1 MPHSLVK
8 YAQTQKKTADGRQLF
23 WGRAEQDG
31 LPFRGIQPPVMPD
44 EEYESRAVRVA
55 DVKNGIFDV
64 TIPEQNAE
72 YVKVLDA
79 CINGWYKCLHV
90 ERFVNKEPN
99 LVQVKLVFRVIK
111 LHRKLLA
118 YLHHQS
124 LQQLH
129 PSASHG
135 SQEVLLQKGK

>member
-72 YVKVLDA
+72 YVRVLDA
-79 CINGWYKCLHV
+79 CMNGWYKCLHV
-90 ERFVNKEPN
+90 ERFVNKEPKHYIEWAEFYMEDGAPMN
-99 LVQVKLVFRVIK
+99 MGM
-111 LHRKLLA
+111 
-118 YLHHQS
+118 
-124 LQQLH
+124 
-129 PSASHG
+129 PSILPGAP
-135 SQEVLLQKGK
+135 K